1 MRNTTITSIYDGI
14 LCRLN
19 KLVLIIDKINYIKIG
34 YYILLIFRAIDRKST
49 QFYSQIEE
57 SFLLKEENEET
68 TLFISYIN
76 TDEDIDTQENN
87 IVKITDTNLIYKIG
101 KSDECSLSLKGPNL
115 SKVHCTL
122 KFIKKL
128 NKWALFD
135 GDNNENY
142 SKNGTWVYLD
152 VNLNWK
158 IEDGLI
164 FSSNWSLINLFNCS
178 IK

>member
-1 MRNTTITSIYDGI
+1 MTTTNIYDGI
-14 LCRLN
+14 VCGLN
-19 KLVLIIDKINYIKIG
+19 KMVLIIDKVNYIKIG

-76 TDEDIDTQENN
+76 TDEENDAKNN
-87 IVKITDTNLIYKIG
+87 IVKISDTNLIYKIG
-101 KSDECSLSLKGPNL
+101 KSDECFLSLKGPNL
-115 SKVHCTL
+115 SEVHCTI

-135 GDNNENY
+135 GDENENY
-142 SKNGTWVYLD
+142 SKNGTWIYLD
-152 VNLNWK
+152 VNLKWK

-164 FSSNWSLINLFNCS
+164 FSSNWSLTNLFNCS